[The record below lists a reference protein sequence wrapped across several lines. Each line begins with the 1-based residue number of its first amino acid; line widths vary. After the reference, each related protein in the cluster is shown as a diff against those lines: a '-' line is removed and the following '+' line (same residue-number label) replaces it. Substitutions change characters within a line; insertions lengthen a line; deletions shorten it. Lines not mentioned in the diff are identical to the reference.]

1 MVVYT
6 KVWWKR
12 MFASQEKSKKVNILN
27 DIRAIRESLQDV
39 PTDVG
44 FLQKELVLL
53 EELEKEYKV
62 AKSGIVQ
69 VNLQTQADHIEKI
82 LERYESFQN
91 DVDINGLRV
100 KMIAQEFLK
109 RAAKADMKD
118 LVKAKKK
125 ERRWTFKWE
134 VYFAKNIFFTIFN
147 NSKFNYPT
155 KILYFSL
162 PESSD
167 RTRLTMICLGSGN
180 SFTLF
185 LISSKLSNGFAFRAS
200 RTSHICFFPTPGSNS
215 S

>member
-125 ERRWTFKWE
+125 ERRWTFKW
-134 VYFAKNIFFTIFN
+134 
-147 NSKFNYPT
+147 
-155 KILYFSL
+155 
-162 PESSD
+162 
-167 RTRLTMICLGSGN
+167 
-180 SFTLF
+180 
-185 LISSKLSNGFAFRAS
+185 
-200 RTSHICFFPTPGSNS
+200 
-215 S
+215 